1 MCCSAGVSNPKVSV
15 VISDDSDDN
24 DNVEDGCDVNNSVS
38 KDGTDNKD
46 VDDDVDMNQGSESF
60 DVGADNSSGKPHS
73 TKPSS
78 DDGVDRSAFTPAS
91 PTWPVPG
98 ILCYCALVTV

>member
-24 DNVEDGCDVNNSVS
+24 DNVEDGCDVINSVS

-46 VDDDVDMNQGSESF
+46 ADDDVDMNQGSESF
-60 DVGADNSSGKPHS
+60 DVGADNS